1 MNEYFTYQLGINDQ
15 HTTEV
20 FINTLNLTGL
30 LSPGNSDFT
39 AIINQDVGPFSNT
52 QRRQCF
58 FVAITNSQ
66 MIAENSENFFL
77 NLTTRPG
84 EVLQQ
89 VTINPAVAE
98 ITIIDNDCGSIS
110 EYTCTR

>member
-1 MNEYFTYQLGINDQ
+1 MHALHST
-15 HTTEV
+15 
-20 FINTLNLTGL
+20 
-30 LSPGNSDFT
+30 SPGDNDFT

-52 QRRQCF
+52 ERQQCF
-58 FVAITNSQ
+58 FVEITNSE
-66 MIAENSENFFL
+66 MILENSENFFL

-98 ITIIDNDCGSIS
+98 ITIIDNDCESS
-110 EYTCTR
+110 Y

>member
-1 MNEYFTYQLGINDQ
+1 M
-15 HTTEV
+15 
-20 FINTLNLTGL
+20 
-30 LSPGNSDFT
+30 
-39 AIINQDVGPFSNT
+39 GPFSNT

-58 FVAITNSQ
+58 LVAITNSE
-66 MIAENSENFFL
+66 MIQENSENFFL

-98 ITIIDNDCGSIS
+98 ITIMDSDCESS
-110 EYTCTR
+110 Y

>member
-1 MNEYFTYQLGINDQ
+1 MRLVISDR
-15 HTTEV
+15 HATEV
-20 FINTLNLTGL
+20 FINTLWFL
-30 LSPGNSDFT
+30 LPSGSNDFT
-39 AIINQDVGPFSNT
+39 AVINQDVGPFSNT

-58 FVAITNSQ
+58 FVEITNSE
-66 MIAENSENFFL
+66 MIPENVETFFL

-98 ITIIDNDCGSIS
+98 ITVIDNDGESIS
-110 EYTCTR
+110 VPEIDLTLYSVPH